1 MVQEIITWAQVEHI
15 CLDVSPKLKKPDA
28 IIAIGRGGFVP
39 AAILSNRLDVRMVVN
54 YGTQSYFDKEQAS
67 IRVTQRPDLSFLTE
81 YKDRNILIVD
91 DISDKGHTLKHIVN
105 YFKQYGF
112 NNLETFTLFSKTGT
126 AYIPNWYS
134 KEYAKDVWLVFPWES
149 K

>member
-1 MVQEIITWAQVEHI
+1 MVQEIITWTQVEHI
-15 CLDVSPKLKKPDA
+15 CLDVSLKLKKPDA

-39 AAILSNRLDVRMVVN
+39 ATILSNCLDVRTVVN

-81 YKDRNILIVD
+81 YKDKNILIVD
-91 DISDKGHTLKHIVN
+91 DISDRGHTLKHIVN
-105 YFKQYGF
+105 YFKQYSF
-112 NNLETFTLFSKTGT
+112 NNLETFTLFTKVGT
-126 AYIPNWYS
+126 AYVPDWYS
-134 KEYAKDVWLVFPWES
+134 KQYDKDVWLVFPWEN

>member
-15 CLDVSPKLKKPDA
+15 CLDVSSKLKKPDA
-28 IIAIGRGGFVP
+28 IVAIGRGGFVP
-39 AAILSNRLDVRMVVN
+39 ATILSNRLDIRIVVN
-54 YGTQSYFDKEQAS
+54 FGTQSYFDKEQAS

-81 YKDRNILIVD
+81 YKDKNILIVD

-112 NNLETFTLFSKTGT
+112 NNLETFTLFTKTGT
-126 AYIPNWYS
+126 AYIPNKYS
-134 KEYAKDVWLVFPWES
+134 KEYDKDVWLVFPWEN